1 MAFPHSRPWQRGMGK
16 ALCFLALLL
25 LSVIG
30 AALFGA
36 IHNQI
41 SYTVAPEYFHV
52 LKFPQFGIP
61 SDMRNRAGAG
71 LVGVF
76 ASWWMGV
83 LIGVPVLGFTLCR
96 ISGVAAYLRAG
107 VTAIA
112 LVLGIALLSGLLALA
127 AMTALTPSEIAASFN
142 LPRGV
147 SDPVAFIRAGAL
159 HEGSYAGGV
168 LGLICAMV
176 YIHIKGRR
184 QRRAEGQDAIR
195 GQDSRSDRGRVRLWR
210 GDRAQIR
217 GGGRSGCRGGYQY
230 RRRAA
235 HRG

>member
-1 MAFPHSRPWQRGMGK
+1 MGK
-16 ALCFLALLL
+16 ALGFVALLV
-25 LSVIG
+25 LSVI
-30 AALFGA
+30 AAGLFGA
-36 IHNQI
+36 LHNQV

-71 LVGVF
+71 LVDVF

-83 LIGVPVLGFTLCR
+83 LIGVLVLGFALFR
-96 ISGVAAYLRAG
+96 ISGVSAYLRAG
-107 VTAIA
+107 ITAIA

-127 AMTALTPSEIAASFN
+127 AMTALATSEIAASFD

-147 SDPVAFIRAGAL
+147 NDPVAFIRAGAL

-184 QRRAEGQDAIR
+184 QRQAEG
-195 GQDSRSDRGRVRLWR
+195 
-210 GDRAQIR
+210 
-217 GGGRSGCRGGYQY
+217 
-230 RRRAA
+230 
-235 HRG
+235 